1 MPLPELDPEQRR
13 AALAK
18 ATEARRIR
26 AELKQMLKSGEVTL
40 GQVLDRAETAEAL
53 AKMKVSDVLEAMP
66 AYGPVKAKRLME
78 ELGIAPTRRIRG
90 LGPRQREALLTTFE
104 GRS

>member
-18 ATEARRIR
+18 AAEARRIR

-40 GQVLDRAETAEAL
+40 GQVLDRAQSADAL
-53 AKMKVSDVLEAMP
+53 AKMKVSDVIEAMP
-66 AYGPVKAKRLME
+66 AYGPVKARRLME
-78 ELGIAPTRRIRG
+78 ELGIAQTRRIRG
-90 LGPRQREALLTTFE
+90 LGQRQREALLTTFE